1 MMSIM
6 SNMIAV
12 VSFMGLI
19 IATCAHVINNRA
31 QQLFSLLF
39 LVKAEKIVFSA
50 FIFCVTIKLILLI
63 KEVLKLMTKFKRHTT
78 EEMNNWEKTQA
89 SELAKIR
96 ASQHHLIYNLVA
108 YVVISIIEYWLA
120 EISKSQTLRADAFN
134 NLSGIIST
142 FLLMMGLHIA
152 QDVDDDDIIGAR
164 LPSGNYQAHMGSD
177 QRVQFVRWRYE
188 TIFSLVTAVV
198 MVAIALSVII
208 DGIKSLLNPASRV
221 VPQPVALIG
230 AGIASVIM
238 LVVWYMNRQTGLK
251 LKNAALLASAQ
262 DSLSDAFTSIGTL
275 ISIGGALLF
284 NLRWLDGATSIVVG
298 FFILYSGLKIFFES
312 SLNLTDY
319 FDPRAEQEYRQTITN
334 IPHVVKVVE
343 LKAHYNGNVVTLD
356 ASVMVNAK
364 MTILKSFQLSEHI
377 ENVMREKFGI
387 IDTDISFVPDPH
399 SFSDKDISGEF

>member
-1 MMSIM
+1 
-6 SNMIAV
+6 
-12 VSFMGLI
+12 
-19 IATCAHVINNRA
+19 
-31 QQLFSLLF
+31 
-39 LVKAEKIVFSA
+39 
-50 FIFCVTIKLILLI
+50 
-63 KEVLKLMTKFKRHTT
+63 MTKFKRHTT

-89 SELAKIR
+89 NELAKIR
-96 ASQHHLIYNLVA
+96 ASQHHLIYNLIA

-152 QDVDDDDIIGAR
+152 QDVDDDDIIGAQ

>member
-1 MMSIM
+1 
-6 SNMIAV
+6 
-12 VSFMGLI
+12 
-19 IATCAHVINNRA
+19 
-31 QQLFSLLF
+31 
-39 LVKAEKIVFSA
+39 
-50 FIFCVTIKLILLI
+50 
-63 KEVLKLMTKFKRHTT
+63 
-78 EEMNNWEKTQA
+78 
-89 SELAKIR
+89 
-96 ASQHHLIYNLVA
+96 
-108 YVVISIIEYWLA
+108 
-120 EISKSQTLRADAFN
+120 
-134 NLSGIIST
+134 
-142 FLLMMGLHIA
+142 
-152 QDVDDDDIIGAR
+152 
-164 LPSGNYQAHMGSD
+164 
-177 QRVQFVRWRYE
+177 
-188 TIFSLVTAVV
+188 

-334 IPHVVKVVE
+334 IPH
-343 LKAHYNGNVVTLD
+343 
-356 ASVMVNAK
+356 
-364 MTILKSFQLSEHI
+364 LSLIHI
-377 ENVMREKFGI
+377 
-387 IDTDISFVPDPH
+387 
-399 SFSDKDISGEF
+399 

>member
-1 MMSIM
+1 
-6 SNMIAV
+6 
-12 VSFMGLI
+12 
-19 IATCAHVINNRA
+19 
-31 QQLFSLLF
+31 
-39 LVKAEKIVFSA
+39 
-50 FIFCVTIKLILLI
+50 
-63 KEVLKLMTKFKRHTT
+63 
-78 EEMNNWEKTQA
+78 
-89 SELAKIR
+89 
-96 ASQHHLIYNLVA
+96 
-108 YVVISIIEYWLA
+108 
-120 EISKSQTLRADAFN
+120 
-134 NLSGIIST
+134 
-142 FLLMMGLHIA
+142 
-152 QDVDDDDIIGAR
+152 
-164 LPSGNYQAHMGSD
+164 
-177 QRVQFVRWRYE
+177 
-188 TIFSLVTAVV
+188 

-208 DGIKSLLNPASRV
+208 DGIKSRLNPASRV

-262 DSLSDAFTSIGTL
+262 DILSDAFTSIGTL

-399 SFSDKDISGEF
+399 SFSDKDIFGEF

>member
-1 MMSIM
+1 
-6 SNMIAV
+6 
-12 VSFMGLI
+12 
-19 IATCAHVINNRA
+19 
-31 QQLFSLLF
+31 
-39 LVKAEKIVFSA
+39 
-50 FIFCVTIKLILLI
+50 
-63 KEVLKLMTKFKRHTT
+63 MTKFKRHTT

-89 SELAKIR
+89 NELAKIR

-152 QDVDDDDIIGAR
+152 QDVDDDDIIGA
-164 LPSGNYQAHMGSD
+164 
-177 QRVQFVRWRYE
+177 
-188 TIFSLVTAVV
+188 
-198 MVAIALSVII
+198 
-208 DGIKSLLNPASRV
+208 PASRV

>member
-1 MMSIM
+1 M
-6 SNMIAV
+6 
-12 VSFMGLI
+12 
-19 IATCAHVINNRA
+19 
-31 QQLFSLLF
+31 
-39 LVKAEKIVFSA
+39 VKAEKIVFSA
-50 FIFCVTIKLILLI
+50 FIFCVTIELILLIHLILLI

-89 SELAKIR
+89 NELAKIR